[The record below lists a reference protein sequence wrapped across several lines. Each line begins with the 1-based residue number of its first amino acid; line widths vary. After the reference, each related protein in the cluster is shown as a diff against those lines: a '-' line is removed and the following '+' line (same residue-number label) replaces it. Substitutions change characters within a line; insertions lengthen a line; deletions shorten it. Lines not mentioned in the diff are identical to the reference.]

1 MGVKIFSLYLISVAS
16 PLLTVNE
23 LAPSLN
29 VAFSNWST
37 KSAIISQ
44 QQVNRSLKGDR
55 LPIRQAIPETDMR
68 VFDRKIDSNCKPPID
83 VPGRCFA

>member
-1 MGVKIFSLYLISVAS
+1 MGVKIFSLYLISVVS
-16 PLLTVNE
+16 PLFAVN
-23 LAPSLN
+23 SLD

-37 KSAIISQ
+37 NGAIISQ

-55 LPIRQAIPETDMR
+55 LPIRQAMPETHKK
-68 VFDRKIDSNCKPPID
+68 VPNRKIDTSCKPPID